1 MTNPTQ
7 PPPSS
12 KLIRLL
18 LLLLFGG
25 GLLAFFLLGGTQYLN
40 LDTLQEQRAALLAF
54 TEQHFWTTALLA
66 LLIYTVAVALSIP
79 GGLILSLTMGLL
91 FGRWLGT
98 LLIVIAATAGATLV
112 FLAARYVFAE
122 ALRRRLGDGA
132 RRLLE
137 GFDRNALSYLLF
149 LRLVPLFPFWL
160 VNIAPAFTGIRLRTY
175 AFATFVGIIPG
186 SFVFANIG
194 DTLGHISSTADLVST
209 EMLLALSLLGLF
221 ALLPLFFKG
230 RAPTTTERK
239 P

>member
-1 MTNPTQ
+1 MLSQTRDH
-7 PPPSS
+7 PSS

-18 LLLLFGG
+18 LLLLFVG
-25 GLLAFFLLGGTQYLN
+25 GLLAFFLLGGAQYLN
-40 LDTLQEQRAALLAF
+40 LDTLQAQRDALLAF
-54 TEQHFWTTALLA
+54 TERHFWTTALLA
-66 LLIYTVAVALSIP
+66 VFIYTVAVALSIP
-79 GGLILSLTMGLL
+79 GGLVLSLAMGLL

-98 LLIVIAATAGATLV
+98 LLIVIAATVGATLV

-122 ALRRRLGDGA
+122 ALRRRLGDST

-137 GFDRNALSYLLF
+137 GFDRNAVNYLLF

-175 AFATFVGIIPG
+175 VLATFIGIIPG

-194 DTLGHISSTADLVST
+194 DTLGHITTTEDLVST
-209 EMLLALSLLGLF
+209 EMLLGLTLLGLF
-221 ALLPLFFKG
+221 ALLPVFFRG
-230 RAPTTTERK
+230 RAPATTEPK